1 VALPEIN
8 SKQYPLEI
16 LTEYYLMQCVVE
28 PVGLLMTY
36 LDAPDR
42 ENILVKNVTMTSLG
56 TDSKVG
62 TVKMKELW
70 VQRSEII
77 AIRVEEADLDGAVQ
91 KLPTQEKLRIF
102 MPRFVMQGT
111 LTRGE
116 DTRLGDMFEVMK
128 GTWAA
133 MSNAQI
139 FPHTEM
145 KAQVFRDAPLL
156 LLNKNRIRFY
166 EAVNGNG

>member
-1 VALPEIN
+1 MSLPEIE

-28 PVGLLMTY
+28 PVGMLMTY

-42 ENILVKNVTMTSLG
+42 ENILVKNVTMTGLG

-70 VQRSEII
+70 VQRSEMI
-77 AIRVEEADLDGAVQ
+77 AIRVEEANLEGAVQ
-91 KLPTQEKLRIF
+91 KLPAQEKLRMF
-102 MPRFVMQGT
+102 MPRFVVQGI

-133 MSNAQI
+133 LTDAQI
-139 FPHTEM
+139 IPHTQM
-145 KAQVFRDAPLL
+145 KTEVFRSAPFLMV
-156 LLNKNRIRFY
+156 NKNRIRFY
-166 EAVNGNG
+166 EAVDG